1 MRNDND
7 MSIWI
12 IGWVGLITILTIGTF
27 GLWWS
32 FLIVLNCIFC
42 LAGFGAV
49 LWYVGSRTAKRF
61 LARSLKGNLGLPK
74 TGLPSLIKKVEQE
87 QFRSYKMDKRLTGA
101 SIIDEPLQEVI
112 EYFFRDYIRY
122 WYDEVSQHEEFPYDL
137 RQTLQKVLIALFS
150 RSKDVEWMP
159 FLTVRL
165 VDDFA
170 AHLKLFKLA
179 VEHCD
184 KQKEEENQM
193 ESVFFQKE
201 HEMLQAMCRGDICLN
216 QEEEKEYLRT
226 VSDILLYILL
236 PPEDF
241 HNKPFRF
248 LLREVIACNVLLPTV
263 EMVCDPDYINQ
274 TIVIWCQENSFNVEA
289 FLSIIRSSDSVS
301 DVEEIKA
308 RVRDEITKLRS
319 HDSESTG
326 DAIMTIR
333 QQLSSMLFVMK
344 ICEARIKSLKTGDDD
359 TSVLHQEGPDMPNRF
374 LPVNQNLPVLPL
386 QDILDNNTALSYFI
400 EFIGWVGGQEILFF
414 WLAIESFRVTAE
426 QQLSIHAEK
435 ELRDQAAG
443 HRDTLRFSDVESVRE
458 AALSIYDQY
467 LSPTATPQVEL
478 DEKLVKQTLSK
489 IKNQPPSADF
499 FDALQKQSFNKLE
512 QQNIYGSF
520 LKSQIYMKCLIDL
533 GFFKEKSD
541 ETESLSGTP
550 SEGSDET
557 HSRPRTDS
565 CSSIDSL
572 NSLWTRD
579 EEIRVTANI
588 SRTGLC
594 RNDGK
599 SYGIYEISVY
609 RASSEGTVT
618 WTIARRFSDF
628 DDLHLKLKEK
638 FGSNSL
644 GDLHLPKKNP
654 FRNTDRSFL
663 EKRKQDLDCY
673 LQKLLSPELLDANPG
688 MFEIVSNFLEI
699 GKYVQ
704 EKGQFARKVAPI
716 RSSVHNMS
724 HAIKNVPEGITGGLH
739 RVSGGLHRVLAKNKT
754 GSFNQKSG
762 AVDEYSK
769 ISANIDND
777 DDDNIPLRI
786 LLLLMDEV
794 FDLKHR
800 NLWLRRRIIIML
812 KQIIKTTFG
821 DRINRK
827 IVDSVEWMTSF
838 EQLAEY
844 VRLFRDAYW
853 PDGILAEEYPERSES
868 VKLRTRVTAKTMM
881 LGSLPDDLKR
891 FLGSE
896 VSKDG
901 VFRVFNTF
909 QYPELNKRLLYV
921 ISEGFLEQLFP
932 EKNFPEIFRK
942 LHTKEHKSVRTT
954 SDP

>member
-1 MRNDND
+1 
-7 MSIWI
+7 
-12 IGWVGLITILTIGTF
+12 
-27 GLWWS
+27 
-32 FLIVLNCIFC
+32 
-42 LAGFGAV
+42 
-49 LWYVGSRTAKRF
+49 
-61 LARSLKGNLGLPK
+61 
-74 TGLPSLIKKVEQE
+74 
-87 QFRSYKMDKRLTGA
+87 MDKRLTGA

-112 EYFFRDYIRY
+112 EYFFRDYVRY
-122 WYDEVSQHEEFPYDL
+122 WYDEVSEHEEFPYDL

-150 RSKDVEWMP
+150 RSKDVEWVP
-159 FLTVRL
+159 FLTIKL

-170 AHLKLFKLA
+170 AHLKLFGLA
-179 VEHCD
+179 IEHCE
-184 KQKEEENQM
+184 KQKEEEKSQNHPQM
-193 ESVFFQKE
+193 KSVFFQKE
-201 HEMLQAMCRGDICLN
+201 HEMLQSMCRGDVCLN
-216 QEEEKEYLRT
+216 QEKEKEYLRT
-226 VSDILLYILL
+226 VSDLLLYILL
-236 PPEDF
+236 PAEDF
-241 HNKPFRF
+241 HNKPFRY

-274 TIVIWCQENSFNVEA
+274 TIVMWCQENSFTVEA

-308 RVRDEITKLRS
+308 RVCDEIAKLRS

-326 DAIMTIR
+326 EAAMAVR
-333 QQLSSMLFVMK
+333 QQLSSMLFVKK
-344 ICEARIKSLKTGDDD
+344 ICEAQIKSLKTGDID
-359 TSVLHQEGPDMPNRF
+359 TSVLHQESPDMPNRF

-400 EFIGWVGGQEILFF
+400 EFIGWAGGQEILFF

-435 ELRDQAAG
+435 ELRNQAAG
-443 HRDTLRFSDVESVRE
+443 HRDTVRFSDVESVRE

-467 LSPTATPQVEL
+467 LSPMANPIVEL

-499 FDALQKQSFNKLE
+499 FDALQKQSFSKLE
-512 QQNIYGSF
+512 QDRIYGSF
-520 LKSQIYMKCLIDL
+520 LKSQAYMKCLIDL
-533 GFFKEKSD
+533 GFLKEKSD
-541 ETESLSGTP
+541 DTESLSGSP
-550 SEGSDET
+550 SEGSEEVHD
-557 HSRPRTDS
+557 RPRRDS
-565 CSSIDSL
+565 RSSTDSL

-579 EEIRVTANI
+579 EEIRLTANV

-594 RNDGK
+594 NDDGK
-599 SYGIYEISVY
+599 SYAIYAVTVF

-618 WTIARRFSDF
+618 WTIARRYSDF
-628 DDLHLKLKEK
+628 DDLHIKLKEK
-638 FGSNSL
+638 FGSL
-644 GDLHLPKKNP
+644 GRLHLPKKKS
-654 FRNTDRSFL
+654 FRSTDRNFL
-663 EKRKQDLDCY
+663 ERRKQDLDIY
-673 LQKLLSPELLDANPG
+673 LQELLSPELLDANIG

-699 GKYVQ
+699 GKYVK

-716 RSSVHNMS
+716 RSSVHNVS

-739 RVSGGLHRVLAKNKT
+739 RVSGGLHRVLRNRS
-754 GSFNQKSG
+754 GSFNQKS
-762 AVDEYSK
+762 VDEYSK
-769 ISANIDND
+769 ISANIDNE

-800 NLWLRRRIIIML
+800 NLWLRRRIIILL

-827 IVDSVEWMTSF
+827 IVDSVEWMTSS

-844 VRLFRDAYW
+844 VRMFRDAYW
-853 PDGILAEEYPERSES
+853 PGGVLAEEYPERSES

-891 FLGSE
+891 FLGND

-901 VFRVFNTF
+901 VFRVFHTF

-921 ISEGFLEQLFP
+921 ISEGFLELLFP
-932 EKNFPEIFRK
+932 DNNFPEIFRK
-942 LHTKEHKSVRTT
+942 LHSKEHKTVRATMPDT
-954 SDP
+954 